1 MSARLIAPVGA
12 LLCMLCIAAEPERM
26 VGNVKVLEGPT
37 PFIRFVHTSVSDVA
51 GFEFAQFLILPKT
64 GSATRP
70 IRVRYARSY
79 LETRGYFDPQ
89 TGKVTIPVF
98 GLYAGRLNR
107 VIINLGFG
115 GRFHRIQRLAI
126 SITTPAYDGG
136 TYSNP
141 TVIQPRLPGTALT
154 YDFILLKGYAQN
166 NTPIIIDSDAE
177 I

>member
-79 LETRGYFDPQ
+79 LEARGYFDPQ
-89 TGKVTIPVF
+89 NGELTIPVF

-107 VIINLGFG
+107 VIINLGFNA
-115 GRFHRIQRLAI
+115 RFRRNTRFAVT
-126 SITTPAYDGG
+126 ITPPAYDGC
-136 TYSNP
+136 TYS
-141 TVIQPRLPGTALT
+141 
-154 YDFILLKGYAQN
+154 
-166 NTPIIIDSDAE
+166 
-177 I
+177 